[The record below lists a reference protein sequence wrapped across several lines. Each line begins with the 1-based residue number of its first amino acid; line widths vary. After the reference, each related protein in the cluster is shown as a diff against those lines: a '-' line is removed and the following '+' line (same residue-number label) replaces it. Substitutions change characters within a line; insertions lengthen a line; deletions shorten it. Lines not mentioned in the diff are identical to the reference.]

1 MCSENY
7 FISCDWGTSNFR
19 LRVVDRDSL
28 EVLAARTSILGT
40 KAVHQ
45 QFLAQDQK
53 SQEEVFSAY
62 LLEQIQT
69 LPKGFQHLPM
79 VVSGMA
85 SSTIGMKELQY
96 AGFPFDGSGEQLY
109 WEKMSLDSGLE
120 FILVSGVKSHTGIMR
135 GEEIQAVGLSTHLR
149 VYGSAI
155 LVLPGTHSKHIRYL
169 DGAYTH
175 LTNFMTGELFEVLTT
190 HSILSNSVSEG
201 PWDQCAREAFSLGLQ
216 QGTLGSLTSHLLT
229 VRTQDVLE
237 HTPKD
242 SNYFFLS
249 GLLIGDEL
257 RYLKHQQDTI
267 CLAASGPLFTLYKY
281 ALELLCPSDQLAFLD
296 AGALEKA
303 LFAGQH
309 KILVHNEK

>member
-1 MCSENY
+1 MRSENY

-19 LRVVDRDSL
+19 LRVVDRVSF
-28 EVLAARTSILGT
+28 EVLAERTSNLGT
-40 KAVHQ
+40 KALHQ
-45 QFLAQDQK
+45 QFLAQNQH
-53 SQEEVFSAY
+53 SQEEIFSAY

-69 LPKGFQHLPM
+69 LPERLHYLPM

-96 AGFPFDGSGEQLY
+96 ADFPFDGSGEQLH

-135 GEEIQAVGLSTHLR
+135 GEEIQAVGLSTYLQA
-149 VYGSAI
+149 YGSTI
-155 LVLPGTHSKHIRYL
+155 LMLPGTHSKHIRYL
-169 DGAYTH
+169 DGAYTE

-201 PWDQCAREAFSLGLQ
+201 PWDQCAREAFSQGLQ
-216 QGTLGSLTSHLLT
+216 QGASGSLTSHLLT

-237 HTPKD
+237 HTPKN

-257 RYLKHQQDTI
+257 RYLKDQQDTI
-267 CLAASGPLFTLYKY
+267 CLAASGSLFTLYKY
-281 ALELLCPSDQLAFLD
+281 ALELLCPPDQLAFLES
-296 AGALEKA
+296 GALEKA
-303 LFAGQH
+303 LFVGQH
-309 KILVHNEK
+309 KLLVHNEK